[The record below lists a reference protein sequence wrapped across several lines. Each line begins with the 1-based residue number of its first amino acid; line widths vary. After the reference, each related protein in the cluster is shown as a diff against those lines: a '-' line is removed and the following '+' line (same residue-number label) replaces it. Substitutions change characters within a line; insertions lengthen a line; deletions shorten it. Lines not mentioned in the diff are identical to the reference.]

1 MCNAK
6 GNPNDTLGR
15 IAKAR
20 KILDL
25 GTPISLQISLLDV
38 WSPPG
43 DIKGGQCAQSDGN
56 MEAKGSPKTSNW
68 ALKSTM
74 GGQKNVKNAKKKACV
89 TASS

>member
-1 MCNAK
+1 MYDSVYSAK
-6 GNPNDTLGR
+6 DSPNDTFGG

-25 GTPISLQISLLDV
+25 GTPISLQISVLDV

-68 ALKSTM
+68 ALKSTL
-74 GGQKNVKNAKKKACV
+74 GAQEDVKNVKKMHA
-89 TASS
+89 

>member
-25 GTPISLQISLLDV
+25 GTPISPRISLLDV

-43 DIKGGQCAQSDGN
+43 DIEGGHCAQSDGN
-56 MEAKGSPKTSNW
+56 MEAKGSPETSNW
-68 ALKSTM
+68 ALKSTL
-74 GGQKNVKNAKKKACV
+74 GDQKDLKNVTKRHV
-89 TASS
+89 

>member
-38 WSPPG
+38 WSSPG
-43 DIKGGQCAQSDGN
+43 VVKGGQCAQSEGN
-56 MEAKGSPKTSNW
+56 NKAKGSIETSNW
-68 ALKSTM
+68 VLKSTL
-74 GGQKNVKNAKKKACV
+74 GG
-89 TASS
+89 

>member
-6 GNPNDTLGR
+6 GSPNGTFGR

-20 KILDL
+20 KMLDL

-68 ALKSTM
+68 TLKWTL
-74 GGQKNVKNAKKKACV
+74 GDQKDVKNLEKRHV
-89 TASS
+89 